1 MNVTNLAGLSAC
13 PARWVGSRLRRDE
26 RGEAIPAAI
35 LFLGVMITILLGVH
49 VVIVAMARTSVQ
61 SAADAGLVAAQA
73 AGTGP
78 AECDGDPSTAETAGE
93 CEGVLAARLAL
104 VAARGSVVETRLP
117 AVVPELD
124 RGSVTVLVFGGL
136 ISPLLGGVELTARA
150 CGPLDD
156 VPAQQ
161 LVGSDVWEC

>member
-1 MNVTNLAGLSAC
+1 MNVMNLTGLSAR
-13 PARWVGSRLRRDE
+13 PARWVGGRLRRDE

-73 AGTGP
+73 AGAGEV
-78 AECDGDPSTAETAGE
+78 ECDGVPMTPARE
-93 CEGVLAARLAL
+93 CEGVQAARLAL
-104 VAARGSVVETRLP
+104 LAARGSVVETRLP
-117 AVVPELD
+117 AVVPEPE
-124 RGSVTVLVFGGL
+124 RGSVTVLVFGGVN
-136 ISPLLGGVELTARA
+136 SPLLGGIELTARA

>member
-1 MNVTNLAGLSAC
+1 MNVMNLTGRLAC
-13 PARWVGSRLRRDE
+13 AARWAGARPRRDE

-35 LFLGVMITILLGVH
+35 LFVGVMITILLGVH

-61 SAADAGLVAAQA
+61 SAADAGLLAAQS
-73 AGTGP
+73 AG
-78 AECDGDPSTAETAGE
+78 ANAVDCDGATMPARE

-124 RGSVTVLVFGGL
+124 RGSVTMLVFGGVN
-136 ISPLLGGVELTARA
+136 SPLLGGIELTAQA